1 MITIVYNR
9 MTVMR
14 KMMISLLF
22 IIGSIALAY
31 AAVVKIPDAMWKLG
45 SAALSVM
52 GLVYFGRLFSVTL
65 RATVRKQSQL
75 FVYDESGIYKEN
87 GDLVPW
93 SNIEH
98 FTVVYTRIG
107 ILFQPI
113 FTHYVFKLKNGDQ
126 VVWHTYDLLT
136 DEEAKQWARV
146 LQEEVAARGSMNKRI
161 GNKISV

>member
-14 KMMISLLF
+14 KMMISLLC
-22 IIGSIALAY
+22 IMGSIGLAY
-31 AAVVKIPDAMWKLG
+31 AAVVKIPDIMWKLG
-45 SAALSVM
+45 SAALAVM
-52 GLVYFGRLFSVTL
+52 GIVYFGRLFSVTL
-65 RATVRKQSQL
+65 RAMVRKQSEL

-93 SNIEH
+93 PNIEH

-113 FTHYVFKLKNGDQ
+113 FTHYVFKLKNGEQ

-146 LQEEVAARGSMNKRI
+146 LQEAVAARGSLNRRTGSNM
-161 GNKISV
+161 SV